1 MNIAIITSCSV
12 GIAST
17 FMAAEA
23 LEAAA
28 KKRGHKTFV
37 ETQGAAG
44 IENQI
49 PLAVAQKV
57 DIVIFANDVAIQK
70 KERFAG
76 KIILEVG
83 VAEAIHKPDKVIG
96 MAEEKAKQSQSQN

>member
-1 MNIAIITSCSV
+1 MNIAIVTSCSV

-23 LEAAA
+23 LESAAR
-28 KKRGHKTFV
+28 KRGHTTHV
-37 ETQGAAG
+37 ETQGAGG
-44 IENQI
+44 IENPI
-49 PLAVAQKV
+49 SVSVAQQV
-57 DIVIFANDVAIQK
+57 DVVIFANDVTIQK

-83 VAEAIHKPDKVIG
+83 VAEAIHKPDKVIA
-96 MAEEKAKQSQSQN
+96 MAEEKAKKS